1 MKIFT
6 GSRTIDGVK
15 AWVDGKPL
23 DPRYDIKR
31 FTTSGFEWTYE
42 GPEPSQLALA
52 ILAEHL
58 GDGPKALQS
67 TDAFMREVVANLDN
81 DWQLTGDDIDRALA
95 KIGSG

>member
-1 MKIFT
+1 MKTFT

-23 DPRYDIKR
+23 EPRYDLKR

-58 GDGPKALQS
+58 DDGEMALKL

-81 DWQLTGDDIDRALA
+81 DWRLTGDEIDQTLA
-95 KIGSG
+95 QIGGG